1 MGCICSKGT
10 AEEEVSDQHEKPKEN
25 WNKTS
30 SVQLIAPVTSKK
42 DEFSH
47 KSVDGSSGGRKAD
60 GLAPKPSARAS
71 GLIVPVDHSDGKT
84 VIVERPTRCHR
95 RWPTADIG
103 TGGGGFNIFPPSNIP
118 TIVPHSPEAEL
129 IAAGWPSW
137 LTSVAG
143 EAIKGWVPRRAE
155 SFEKLDKVSSL
166 YSLCYYF

>member
-1 MGCICSKGT
+1 
-10 AEEEVSDQHEKPKEN
+10 
-25 WNKTS
+25 
-30 SVQLIAPVTSKK
+30 
-42 DEFSH
+42 
-47 KSVDGSSGGRKAD
+47 
-60 GLAPKPSARAS
+60 
-71 GLIVPVDHSDGKT
+71 LIVPVDDSDGKT

-118 TIVPHSPEAEL
+118 TSVPHSPEAEL

-155 SFEKLDKVSSL
+155 SFEKLDKIGQGTYSSVYRARDL
-166 YSLCYYF
+166 ETGKMVAMKKVRFVNNGSGKREIHG